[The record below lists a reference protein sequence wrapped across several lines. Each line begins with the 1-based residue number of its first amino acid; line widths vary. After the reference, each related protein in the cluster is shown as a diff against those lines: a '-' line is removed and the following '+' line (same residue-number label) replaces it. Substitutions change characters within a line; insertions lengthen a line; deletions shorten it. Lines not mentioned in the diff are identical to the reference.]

1 MNQQLFDSIE
11 TIVREA
17 GRIVKNAHAGSDQ
30 IEKKEGLANFVTEY
44 DVKVQEYLI
53 GEFQKLIPDAAYFG
67 EEATDGNKQQAS
79 ADGYTFYIDPIDGT
93 TNFMFDYNFSCISV
107 GLAYQKQMVAGFVYN
122 PYVDEMFTAVR
133 GQGSFMNGQ
142 PIHAE
147 NLGIGEG
154 IVAFG
159 CARYN
164 EANMDLLFDTVK
176 EIFWNSLSIR
186 SGGSAALDLCRV
198 AANRNVGFLE
208 FKLQPYDYAA
218 ASLIVEEAGGVIAQ
232 VDGSPIDM
240 EAPCSVLA
248 GTPKACEEIRAI
260 LEKKRGALK

>member
-1 MNQQLFDSIE
+1 MNQQLFESIE
-11 TIVREA
+11 AIVRQA
-17 GRIVKNAHAGSDQ
+17 GRTLKAAHAGGGDV
-30 IEKKEGLANFVTEY
+30 EKKEGLANFVTAY
-44 DVKVQEYLI
+44 DVQIQQYLI
-53 GEFQKLIPDAAYFG
+53 GEFQKLIPGAAYFG

-107 GLAYQKQMVAGFVYN
+107 GVAYQKQMVAGFVYN
-122 PYVDEMFTAVR
+122 PYVDEMFTAIR
-133 GQGSFMNGQ
+133 GKGSFLNGH

-164 EANMDLLFDTVK
+164 EDNMDLLFDAVK

-186 SGGSAALDLCRV
+186 SGGSAALDICRA

-218 ASLIVEEAGGVIAQ
+218 ASLIVEEAGGVITQ
-232 VDGSPIDM
+232 VDGSPVDM

-260 LEKKRGALK
+260 IEKKK

>member
-1 MNQQLFDSIE
+1 MNMQLFDNIE
-11 TIVREA
+11 AIVRRA
-17 GRIVKNAHAGSDQ
+17 GRIVKQANTGSAQ

-79 ADGYTFYIDPIDGT
+79 AEGYTFYIDPIDGT

-122 PYVDEMFTAVR
+122 PYVDEMFTARR
-133 GQGSFMNGQ
+133 GEGSFLNGR

-147 NLGIGEG
+147 NRGIGEG

-164 EANMDLLFDTVK
+164 EANMDLLFAAVQ

-186 SGGSAALDLCRV
+186 SGGSAALDLCRA

-218 ASLIVEEAGGVIAQ
+218 ASLILEEAGGVIAQ
-232 VDGSPIDM
+232 VDGSPIDL
-240 EAPCSVLA
+240 EAPCSILA
-248 GTPKACEEIRAI
+248 GTPKACAEIRAI
-260 LEKKRGALK
+260 LEKKREALV

>member
-1 MNQQLFDSIE
+1 MNQQLFESIE
-11 TIVREA
+11 AIVRQA
-17 GRIVKNAHAGSDQ
+17 GRTLKAAHAGGGDV
-30 IEKKEGLANFVTEY
+30 EKKEGLANFVTAY
-44 DVKVQEYLI
+44 DVQIQQYLI
-53 GEFQKLIPDAAYFG
+53 GEFQKLIPGAAYFG

-107 GLAYQKQMVAGFVYN
+107 GVAYQKQMVAGFVYN
-122 PYVDEMFTAVR
+122 PYVDEMFTAIR
-133 GQGSFMNGQ
+133 GKGSFLNGH

-164 EANMDLLFDTVK
+164 EDNMDLLFDAVK

-186 SGGSAALDLCRV
+186 SGGSAALDICRA

-232 VDGSPIDM
+232 VDGSPINM
-240 EAPCSVLA
+240 EAPCSILA

-260 LEKKRGALK
+260 IEKKK

>member
-1 MNQQLFDSIE
+1 MNQQLFESIE
-11 TIVREA
+11 AIVRQA
-17 GRIVKNAHAGSDQ
+17 GRTLKAAHAGGGDV
-30 IEKKEGLANFVTEY
+30 EKKEGLANFVTAY
-44 DVKVQEYLI
+44 DVQIQQYLI
-53 GEFQKLIPDAAYFG
+53 GEFQKLIPGAAYFG

-107 GLAYQKQMVAGFVYN
+107 GVAYQKQMVAGFVYN
-122 PYVDEMFTAVR
+122 PYVDEMFTAIR
-133 GQGSFMNGQ
+133 GKGSFLNGH

-164 EANMDLLFDTVK
+164 EDNMDLLFDAVK

-186 SGGSAALDLCRV
+186 SGGSAALDICRA

-218 ASLIVEEAGGVIAQ
+218 ASLIVEEAGGVISQ
-232 VDGSPIDM
+232 VDGRPIDL
-240 EAPCSVLA
+240 EAPCSILA
-248 GTPKACEEIRAI
+248 GTPKACEEIREI
-260 LEKKRGALK
+260 IKKKK

>member
-1 MNQQLFDSIE
+1 MNLQLFESIE
-11 TIVREA
+11 AIVREA
-17 GRIVKNAHAGSDQ
+17 GRIVKNAHAGSEQ
-30 IEKKEGLANFVTEY
+30 IEKKEGLANFVTAY
-44 DVKVQEYLI
+44 DVQIQQYLI
-53 GEFQKLIPDAAYFG
+53 GEFQKLIPGAAYFG

-107 GLAYQKQMVAGFVYN
+107 GVAYQKQMVAGFVYN
-122 PYVDEMFTAVR
+122 PYVDEMFTAIR
-133 GQGSFMNGQ
+133 GKGSFLNGH

-164 EANMDLLFDTVK
+164 EDNMDLLFDAVK

-186 SGGSAALDLCRV
+186 SGGSAALDICRA

-218 ASLIVEEAGGVIAQ
+218 ASLIVEEAGGVISQ
-232 VDGSPIDM
+232 VDGRPIDL
-240 EAPCSVLA
+240 EAPCSILA
-248 GTPKACEEIRAI
+248 GTPKACEEIREI
-260 LEKKRGALK
+260 IKKKK

>member
-11 TIVREA
+11 AIVREA

-107 GLAYQKQMVAGFVYN
+107 GLAHQKQMARQTLAA
-122 PYVDEMFTAVR
+122 DILRE
-133 GQGSFMNGQ
+133 
-142 PIHAE
+142 
-147 NLGIGEG
+147 IG
-154 IVAFG
+154 
-159 CARYN
+159 
-164 EANMDLLFDTVK
+164 
-176 EIFWNSLSIR
+176 
-186 SGGSAALDLCRV
+186 
-198 AANRNVGFLE
+198 
-208 FKLQPYDYAA
+208 
-218 ASLIVEEAGGVIAQ
+218 
-232 VDGSPIDM
+232 
-240 EAPCSVLA
+240 
-248 GTPKACEEIRAI
+248 
-260 LEKKRGALK
+260 

>member
-1 MNQQLFDSIE
+1 MKLYESIE
-11 TIVREA
+11 AIVREA
-17 GRIVKNAHAGSDQ
+17 GRIVKNAHADSDQ

-53 GEFQKLIPDAAYFG
+53 SEFQKLIPDAAYFG

-133 GQGSFMNGQ
+133 GEGSFLNGK

>member
-1 MNQQLFDSIE
+1 MNQQLFESIE
-11 TIVREA
+11 AIVRRA
-17 GRIVKNAHAGSDQ
+17 GQTLKTAHAGGSD
-30 IEKKEGLANFVTEY
+30 IEKKEGLANFVTAY
-44 DVKVQEYLI
+44 DVQIQQFLI

-107 GLAYQKQMVAGFVYN
+107 GLAYRKQMVAGFVYN
-122 PYVDEMFTAVR
+122 PYVEEMFTAIR
-133 GQGSFMNGQ
+133 GQGSFVNGRRLQ
-142 PIHAE
+142 IH

-164 EANMDLLFDTVK
+164 EANMDLLFDAVK

-186 SGGSAALDLCRV
+186 SGGSAALDLCRA

-218 ASLIVEEAGGVIAQ
+218 ASLIIEEAGGVIAQ

-240 EAPCSVLA
+240 EAPCTVLA
-248 GTPKACEEIRAI
+248 GTQKACEEIRAI
-260 LEKKRGALK
+260 IEKKK